1 MLNKYRKFNIYLR
14 KYKKNNDF
22 SIDSVI
28 KQIPGKQRRTRLI
41 SKLYKEISE
50 KNIRKKILYIKVN
63 AKIKEWYKMTNRYRK
78 FNILERKSKKEN
90 KREENDLLNLFK
102 PFMKVNVFN
111 NKKERKLVLDK
122 LKFKYELFPYD
133 TYNTTLKKIREERY
147 NKEMMKQKLK
157 KSIKEFKNSKDT
169 MKSFIIS

>member
-63 AKIKEWYKMTNRYRK
+63 AKIKE
-78 FNILERKSKKEN
+78 
-90 KREENDLLNLFK
+90 
-102 PFMKVNVFN
+102 
-111 NKKERKLVLDK
+111 
-122 LKFKYELFPYD
+122 
-133 TYNTTLKKIREERY
+133 
-147 NKEMMKQKLK
+147 
-157 KSIKEFKNSKDT
+157 
-169 MKSFIIS
+169 

>member
-1 MLNKYRKFNIYLR
+1 
-14 KYKKNNDF
+14 
-22 SIDSVI
+22 
-28 KQIPGKQRRTRLI
+28 
-41 SKLYKEISE
+41 
-50 KNIRKKILYIKVN
+50 
-63 AKIKEWYKMTNRYRK
+63 MTNRYRK

-122 LKFKYELFPYD
+122 LKFKYELFPYN

-157 KSIKEFKNSKDT
+157 KSIKEFKNNKDT

>member
-50 KNIRKKILYIKVN
+50 KNIRKKILYIKAN
-63 AKIKEWYKMTNRYRK
+63 AKIKE
-78 FNILERKSKKEN
+78 
-90 KREENDLLNLFK
+90 
-102 PFMKVNVFN
+102 
-111 NKKERKLVLDK
+111 
-122 LKFKYELFPYD
+122 
-133 TYNTTLKKIREERY
+133 
-147 NKEMMKQKLK
+147 
-157 KSIKEFKNSKDT
+157 
-169 MKSFIIS
+169 